1 MKWTCL
7 SARYL
12 GCWQSIWNVVTA
24 WLRAVSKSGYHLWL
38 SIGLARVPIENDL
51 WPMSSV
57 GFGPSQAGITFQ
69 DFSLCLSPSAWIMTQ
84 HWYSGASFSGPSG
97 ITGSN
102 LVVRNQKRETQF
114 IGRSLT
120 EASFARAFPPKRIS
134 RSIMNSF
141 LNIPSLCWTKFSSAD
156 QTTMTIIV
164 SIERLKRFKV
174 VPIVATRNCTM
185 KICLPTHNFVSFDW
199 RDSMK
204 ARIDLAS
211 LTLFWAHSL
220 LEMEKLSLSTNVSH
234 HNCFNYWQVHD
245 IWVESVQAR

>member
-1 MKWTCL
+1 ML
-7 SARYL
+7 DS
-12 GCWQSIWNVVTA
+12 V
-24 WLRAVSKSGYHLWL
+24 
-38 SIGLARVPIENDL
+38 RVKQDHIP
-51 WPMSSV
+51 
-57 GFGPSQAGITFQ
+57 GFL
-69 DFSLCLSPSAWIMTQ
+69 SLCLSSSAWIMTQ
-84 HWYSGASFSGPSG
+84 HWYYSGASFSGPSG

-185 KICLPTHNFVSFDW
+185 KICLPTHTCQFRLKGFHEGEDRSCIPNVILSSFT
-199 RDSMK
+199 
-204 ARIDLAS
+204 IGNG
-211 LTLFWAHSL
+211 
-220 LEMEKLSLSTNVSH
+220 ELSLSTNLSSQL
-234 HNCFNYWQVHD
+234 FQLLTSPRYLS
-245 IWVESVQAR
+245 SVGSSSEDNFSS

>member
-141 LNIPSLCWTKFSSAD
+141 LNIPSLCWTKFSQRKRPWLLFLSRDWNDSKLFRLSPHATVPWRSVF
-156 QTTMTIIV
+156 QRITLSV
-164 SIERLKRFKV
+164 STEGI
-174 VPIVATRNCTM
+174 P
-185 KICLPTHNFVSFDW
+185 W
-199 RDSMK
+199 RRGS
-204 ARIDLAS
+204 IL
-211 LTLFWAHSL
+211 HP
-220 LEMEKLSLSTNVSH
+220 
-234 HNCFNYWQVHD
+234 
-245 IWVESVQAR
+245 